1 MENCSTVEYNNVEH
15 GNRRFYRMCSNC
27 HYLHWTEV
35 PEGDILCFKC
45 KKQVY
50 VLRINGCSSG
60 IVEIY
65 HDKKEIIIR
74 VDYEN
79 GAFGGGYSAGLHARL
94 NLSQFAEEKSKI
106 PWRSL
111 SDKIRGYNIKL
122 NKVFIEDYYDIRCK
136 EWFES
141 LGCTFK

>member
-1 MENCSTVEYNNVEH
+1 MEEYIVEDTNVEN
-15 GNRRFYRMCSNC
+15 GNRRYYRMCSKC
-27 HYLHWTEV
+27 KFLQWTEE
-35 PEGDILCFKC
+35 PEAEILCSKC
-45 KKQVY
+45 KKEVH
-50 VLRINGCSSG
+50 VLRVNGYSSG

-74 VDYEN
+74 VDYEC
-79 GAFGGGYSAGLHARL
+79 GAFGGGYSAGWNARL

-111 SDKIRGYNIKL
+111 SDNIRGYNIEL
-122 NKVFIEDYYDIRCK
+122 NQVFVEDYYDIRCK
-136 EWFES
+136 KWFEN